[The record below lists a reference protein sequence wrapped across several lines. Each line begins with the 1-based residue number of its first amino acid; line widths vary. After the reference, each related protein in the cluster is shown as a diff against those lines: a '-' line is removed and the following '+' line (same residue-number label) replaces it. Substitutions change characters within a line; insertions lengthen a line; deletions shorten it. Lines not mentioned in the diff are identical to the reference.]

1 MLQLNANNEF
11 YSKTFLAVNIDSYFV
26 FLQSLFPL
34 LFRFVKMYSGG
45 GFIGDTYSGGYEPN
59 GITYYDP
66 GDFDD
71 YYDQEIDEFLLDPA
85 WEKQQKKV
93 SMTNFGTTMR
103 EWSLENNQVL

>member
-1 MLQLNANNEF
+1 
-11 YSKTFLAVNIDSYFV
+11 
-26 FLQSLFPL
+26 
-34 LFRFVKMYSGG
+34 MYSGG

-93 SMTNFGTTMR
+93 SMTEFGTTMI
-103 EWSLENNQVL
+103 EWSLENNQVT